1 VKPLK
6 KIIKLKIIHRALSW
20 LAAQYIRLVYYTG
33 AWQVVGGEIPED
45 FWLKGRPFILAFW
58 HGRILMTPYCWQ
70 QKKQIHI
77 LMSQHRDGQFSAEV
91 VSRFGIKTVAGSS
104 SQGGANAFRSLIK
117 TLKNGNY
124 VGIAPDG
131 PRGPRMRAS
140 GGIISVAR
148 LSGAPII
155 PMAISSTNGRNL
167 SSWDRFLFAWPFGR
181 RVLVW
186 GLPIYVERTISLKD
200 EENFR
205 CQVEDALN
213 YVTAEADRLTDRPAV
228 IPGTLTKGEGRI
240 S

>member
-1 VKPLK
+1 MKPLK
-6 KIIKLKIIHRALSW
+6 KIIKLKTMHRALSW
-20 LAAQYIRLVYYTG
+20 LAAQYIRLVYLTG
-33 AWQVVGGEIPED
+33 VWEVVGGEIPEK
-45 FWLKGRPFILAFW
+45 FWLKGQPFILAFW
-58 HGRILMTPYCWQ
+58 HGRILMTPYCWKQ
-70 QKKQIHI
+70 EKQIYI

-91 VSRFGIKTVAGSS
+91 VGRFGIKTVLGSS

-117 TLKNGNY
+117 ALKNGNY

-155 PMAISSTNGRNL
+155 PVAISSTNGRNL
-167 SSWDRFLFAWPFGR
+167 SSWDHFLVAWPFGR

-186 GLPIYVERTISLKD
+186 GTPIYVERTISSKD
-200 EENFR
+200 EEIAR

-213 YVTAEADRLTDRPAV
+213 HVTAEADRLTDRPVVTPAA
-228 IPGTLTKGEGRI
+228 LTKGEGRI
-240 S
+240 L